1 MVTYFHLLTLKP
13 LLIYLGGEWLVYL
26 QSYLPF
32 ELFALLFMLFWSRS
46 LLFLVCDYYAV
57 CKIFQEHV
65 YHI

>member
-1 MVTYFHLLTLKP
+1 MLTYFHLLTLKP
-13 LLIYLGGEWLVYL
+13 LYIGGGVVCL

-32 ELFALLFMLFWSRS
+32 ELFALLFMLFWSCS